1 MKIEQV
7 AVQLYTLRDHIITAE
22 GLASSL
28 KKIRNIGYQAAQLS
42 AVGPIEE
49 SEIVRIAQ
57 GEGVTLCAT
66 HEPSDLILNQPEQV
80 VERLKKLNIKDTA
93 YPYPGGVDFAD
104 PRSVDELIAKL
115 KNAGQV
121 LKDNGLRLSYHNHG
135 IEFVRMN
142 GKTVLDRIY
151 DEIPAD
157 ILLAELDTYWV
168 QYGGGD
174 PVAWC
179 QKMPGRMP
187 LLHAKDY
194 TFTTENKPIY
204 CEIGQGNLDFPAIV
218 QAAEASGMEW
228 FIVEQDVCPGDPF
241 DSLKISFDYI
251 ANSLVS

>member
-218 QAAEASGMEW
+218 QAAEASGVEW